1 MIKNQTKGIIPFN
14 KWRTETKLPMQAR
27 REIIREASRGYNELS
42 KKEKMARFD
51 PISRDPKTESTTTVY
66 NWTILV
72 DISPT

>member
-1 MIKNQTKGIIPFN
+1 
-14 KWRTETKLPMQAR
+14 MQAR
-27 REIIREASRGYNELS
+27 REIIREVSRGYNELS